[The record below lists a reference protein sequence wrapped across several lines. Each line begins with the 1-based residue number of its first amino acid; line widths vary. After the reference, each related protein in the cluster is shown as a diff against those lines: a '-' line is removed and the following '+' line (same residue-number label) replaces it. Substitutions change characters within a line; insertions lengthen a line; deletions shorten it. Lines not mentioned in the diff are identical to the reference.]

1 MEVVRFLLRL
11 FVIIFHFYWV
21 LSFSLLV
28 FNYRLRISII
38 RSLRLL
44 NLEVYDENTD
54 GYFVDFGAEVVLK
67 FLTF

>member
-11 FVIIFHFYWV
+11 FVIIFLFDWV

-28 FNYRLRISII
+28 FNYRLRISVI
-38 RSLRLL
+38 RLRLL
-44 NLEVYDENTD
+44 NCEVYDENTD
-54 GYFVDFGAEVVLK
+54 GYFADFGAEVALK